1 MLLEAVTEQNQ
12 RHDYL
17 PSISRTTDLP
27 VTPCLAGRRLG
38 LALMRPAI
46 FVTSQAWRSISSAI
60 RSHLQ
65 RIDSGLNNGW
75 QQELND

>member
-1 MLLEAVTEQNQ
+1 MQVIGGGHCYTSAAIS
-12 RHDYL
+12 L

-46 FVTSQAWRSISSAI
+46 FVTSQACRSISSAI

-65 RIDSGLNNGW
+65 QIDSGLN
-75 QQELND
+75 D